1 MFDNDVFNVDKQA
14 RTVSLV
20 DPARMAQ
27 LRAQRLPFINRFA
40 APAGAP
46 AGPSPSASPGTSPVS
61 VLCLCRALWVTV
73 TLSRISSSLASPGRG
88 LRSSPPSAV
97 AGTNQRRVLGRECM
111 SLFFW
116 SARFSRA

>member
-40 APAGAP
+40 APAGGPASGP
-46 AGPSPSASPGTSPVS
+46 AGASAGAPPPASPRTSPIYVWSSDKSRSGKRIYLPVS
-61 VLCLCRALWVTV
+61 SVG
-73 TLSRISSSLASPGRG
+73 ASITG
-88 LRSSPPSAV
+88 LTCTSSAV
-97 AGTNQRRVLGRECM
+97 GG
-111 SLFFW
+111 LFICLFVP
-116 SARFSRA
+116 FFT